1 MPSSCTILEHTSTP
15 RSRSTSAPQDME
27 EKGAVLDKLNEA
39 SLLSWKHKSLFS
51 CNNCGRTFQK
61 DKLPLH
67 QKGCHAQDRTHK
79 IEIMAQGGRLVEGST
94 MHMFAKVG
102 DGSMSLPLDKP
113 PGWTLHEGQSAGRG
127 VAVSMVAEASNA
139 EKMGVRPG
147 WKLQS
152 IGGVNVYC
160 AADVHAALAEAMR
173 KNQSH
178 IVVKF
183 QGKRG
188 EGAPQCLHL
197 NPMEEPGFCGS
208 KWEMTPNM
216 PPAVEKMA
224 TRADSDLDD
233 YQAVVTRV
241 FPEEQAARA
250 GMKPGCCIVMLNG
263 ISITNAYDLVSEYA
277 KARKRGDTTCDII
290 FRAPTLVVMDLMNA
304 QGGEKKSPDWTLTEV
319 TFAAAMP
326 LTTLPQRRR
335 KL

>member
-1 MPSSCTILEHTSTP
+1 M
-15 RSRSTSAPQDME
+15 
-27 EKGAVLDKLNEA
+27 
-39 SLLSWKHKSLFS
+39 
-51 CNNCGRTFQK
+51 
-61 DKLPLH
+61 
-67 QKGCHAQDRTHK
+67 TH
-79 IEIMAQGGRLVEGST
+79 LVSDQPHLARALAT
-94 MHMFAKVG
+94 RYQVG

-216 PPAVEKMA
+216 PPAVEKVNVLSLLPPSPA
-224 TRADSDLDD
+224 PLVRWPSARYGRHS
-233 YQAVVTRV
+233 
-241 FPEEQAARA
+241 FHKAAF
-250 GMKPGCCIVMLNG
+250 G
-263 ISITNAYDLVSEYA
+263 
-277 KARKRGDTTCDII
+277 
-290 FRAPTLVVMDLMNA
+290 
-304 QGGEKKSPDWTLTEV
+304 
-319 TFAAAMP
+319 
-326 LTTLPQRRR
+326 
-335 KL
+335 